1 MIRGLELEAITYAD
15 VVDWNMAQPQ
25 AAYIPETGGCKDGWK
40 QIAAY
45 AKMLRIAAFLNED
58 WVYNPGWISV
68 DFQKAGYRIA
78 YSGLGFEPL
87 PCDAIWMFGWPIFAS
102 YELCLKAI
110 ELMGDDLYTLFGLPT
125 PDNAP
130 QD

>member
-1 MIRGLELEAITYAD
+1 MIRGLELEAITLKD
-15 VVDWNMAQPQ
+15 VNKWANGQMDAYHLQDPNWRQV
-25 AAYIPETGGCKDGWK
+25 AAFI
-40 QIAAY
+40 QI
-45 AKMLRIAAFLNED
+45 LRIAAFLNEG

-87 PCDAIWMFGWPIFAS
+87 PCDAIWMFGLPVFAT

-110 ELMGDDLYTLFGLPT
+110 ALMGDDLYTLFGLPT
-125 PDNAP
+125 PDNAK